1 MPWVFAIGTS
11 EPSHS
16 CFKLRVVSNFGG
28 GQKKDKSARVRD
40 TRRTRPLTEALKVI
54 RMSILRPV
62 SAVLR
67 GRTWFTLSFVSC
79 RN

>member
-28 GQKKDKSARVRD
+28 GQKKDKIRSRARARHSKD
-40 TRRTRPLTEALKVI
+40 TPREGGPK
-54 RMSILRPV
+54 SY
-62 SAVLR
+62 
-67 GRTWFTLSFVSC
+67 
-79 RN
+79 